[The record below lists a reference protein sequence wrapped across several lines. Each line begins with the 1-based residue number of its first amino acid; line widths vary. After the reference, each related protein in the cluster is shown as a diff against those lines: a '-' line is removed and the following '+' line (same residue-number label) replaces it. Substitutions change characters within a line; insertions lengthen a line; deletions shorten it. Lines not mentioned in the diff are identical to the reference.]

1 MYLST
6 IEQWFVLQ
14 TVIQAGG
21 FTAAATQLHRSQSSV
36 SYTISKLQEQLGVTL
51 IEISGK
57 KVRLTKTGTAL
68 LEDMRPL
75 MEEFA
80 TIESKARA
88 LHAGAPA
95 KIRLEVDSLYPK
107 PLLFSALAEFQ
118 QQYPYT
124 QVELKEL
131 LRLTTP
137 DDARNCDLAIGLQY
151 NRPLMKSRLLEIE
164 LIAVAHPEHPL
175 HQLEKASL
183 TEADI
188 NRYTQVYLDNNHE
201 RTSEV
206 MELPRYRWIVNTI
219 DAAIEAVRSKLC
231 FGWLPKSMIEPQLT
245 QGVLRPLPL
254 DIGLVRS
261 IPLFLIYT
269 DYDRATDAIKTL
281 AQLILKVSQAS
292 ESQIDV
298 SK

>member
-1 MYLST
+1 MYRST

-14 TVIQAGG
+14 TVIQADG
-21 FTAAATQLHRSQSSV
+21 FTAAAAQLHRSQSSV
-36 SYTISKLQEQLGVTL
+36 SYTISKLQEQLGVSL
-51 IEISGK
+51 IEITGK
-57 KVRLTKTGTAL
+57 RVRLTKTGAAL

-80 TIESKARA
+80 TIENKARA

-95 KIRLEVDSLYPK
+95 KIKLEVDSLYPK
-107 PLLFSALAEFQ
+107 PLLFSALTEFQ

-131 LRLTTP
+131 LRLVSP
-137 DDARNCDLAIGLQY
+137 DDARNCDLAIGLPY
-151 NRPLMKSRLLEIE
+151 NRQLMKNRLLEIE
-164 LIAVAHPEHPL
+164 LIAVAHPDHPL
-175 HQLEKASL
+175 HQLDKSAL
-183 TEADI
+183 TAADV

-231 FGWLPKSMIEPQLT
+231 FGWLPKSLIETQLAK
-245 QGVLRPLPL
+245 GELKPLPL
-254 DIGLVRS
+254 EVGLVRS

-269 DYDRATDAIKTL
+269 DFDRATDAIKGL
-281 AQLILKVSQAS
+281 AQMISDAAKSA
-292 ESQIDV
+292 D
-298 SK
+298 